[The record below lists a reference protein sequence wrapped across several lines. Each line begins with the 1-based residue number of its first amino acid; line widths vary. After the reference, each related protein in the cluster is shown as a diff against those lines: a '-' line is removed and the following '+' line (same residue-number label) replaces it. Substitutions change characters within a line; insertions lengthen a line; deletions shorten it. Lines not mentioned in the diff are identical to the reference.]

1 MGLVNC
7 QKAGKFL
14 GGLGAAVGPQA
25 GCRGDAPAGGLPPEA
40 EEFLHFQP
48 QKVAKK
54 AYLRRELM
62 ANELL

>member
-7 QKAGKFL
+7 QKAGKFW
-14 GGLGAAVGPQA
+14 GGVGEA
-25 GCRGDAPAGGLPPEA
+25 EA

-54 AYLRRELM
+54 AYLRKELM
-62 ANELL
+62 ANFIYLSDR